1 MANEVNRSEEASY
14 APSPAQ
20 LELLE
25 VLLEPDDAPYPWN
38 NADPE
43 SENYFVA
50 AEQEFVEDWLEQEI
64 TARAPTFFSQVD
76 QLWSTTIPVADSA
89 AVKSVS
95 TLQSTLR
102 SEFAAR
108 IPQGWL
114 DRIANIAQQIST
126 SEQPMAAQLVQ
137 CVQILLPNWAEED
150 LLVLARPFA
159 YAMRGN
165 QMSDIEFVLGELR
178 LEDWTALSEIEQAR
192 MSLAIA
198 RYALDQVA
206 DSRRNERG
214 TRGQGDKETRGK
226 D

>member
-1 MANEVNRSEEASY
+1 MANEVNRSEDASY
-14 APSPAQ
+14 APLPAQ

-43 SENYFVA
+43 SDNYFVE
-50 AEQEFVEDWLEQEI
+50 AEQEFVEDWLDAEI
-64 TARAPTFFSQVD
+64 TVRAPTFFSQVD
-76 QLWSTTIPVADSA
+76 QLWSAITPLA
-89 AVKSVS
+89 ATDVTNVS

-114 DRIANIAQQIST
+114 DRIASTAQQIVA
-126 SEQPMAAQLVQ
+126 SEQSIADQLVQ
-137 CVQILLPNWAEED
+137 CVQNLLPNWAKED

-165 QMSDIEFVLGELR
+165 QMADVEFVLGELQF
-178 LEDWTALSEIEQAR
+178 EDWTALSEIEQAR

-198 RYALDQVA
+198 RYALSQLQ
-206 DSRRNERG
+206 S
-214 TRGQGDKETRGK
+214 GQTP
-226 D
+226 